1 MRRRG
6 AGRSNNVLRTAGPT
20 APTQPNWFRIS
31 LLLVTA
37 LTIREAANAGEEG
50 DRFLFGSPSA
60 VGDFLRRLHDCHQ
73 AA

>member
-31 LLLVTA
+31 LLLGTA
-37 LTIREAANAGEEG
+37 LTIRKAANAGEAG
-50 DRFLFGSPSA
+50 DRFLLGQQERSA
-60 VGDFLRRLHDCHQ
+60 IFYAAVTRLMTI
-73 AA
+73 A